1 MSNAV
6 KRIVSG
12 ICFGAV
18 MLASFLLGDIAFSI
32 LFLLLTVSMMLE
44 FYNMTAG
51 KWNPLVK
58 AYGIFAAVMLF
69 FVLHNMASGEKT
81 TVSLCLMVLSVMGLM
96 CHFIFS
102 KEGEHVKYAYILT
115 GVLYIALP
123 LSMASFLVFRDGVF
137 YGYMLMLFF
146 IIIWAGDIGAYAV
159 GSTLGK
165 RYDRKLCP
173 SVSPKKTWSGCAGG
187 FVFAVTASLASAAL
201 LSRAG
206 LLQVSSVHAAA
217 LAAVINVAGTLGD
230 LCESRWKRLFG
241 LKDSGH
247 IIPGHGG
254 MLDRLDSS
262 LFAIPAGYFYLIIFS
277 IV

>member
-18 MLASFLLGDIAFSI
+18 MLASFLLGDIAFFI
-32 LFLLLTVSMMLE
+32 VFHLLIVLMLKE
-44 FYNMTAG
+44 FYNMTIG
-51 KWNPLVK
+51 RDRSLVK
-58 AYGIFAAVMLF
+58 ILGISMGVLLF
-69 FVLHNMASGEKT
+69 FVVRSIARGGNPVLFF
-81 TVSLCLMVLSVMGLM
+81 CLLLVFLLALL
-96 CHFIFS
+96 CHFTFS
-102 KEGEHVKYAYILT
+102 REDGHIRYVYTLAGI
-115 GVLYIALP
+115 LYIALP
-123 LSMASFLVFRDGVF
+123 FSMANFIF
-137 YGYMLMLFF
+137 YSGASGCCMLMLFF

-165 RYDRKLCP
+165 KYDRRLCP
-173 SVSPKKTWSGCAGG
+173 SVSPKKTWTGCAGG
-187 FVFAVTASLASAAL
+187 FVFAVVASLASAAL

-206 LLQVSSVHAAA
+206 LMQVSLLHAAA

-262 LFAIPAGYFYLIIFS
+262 LFAIPAGYLYLIIFS
-277 IV
+277 II